1 MRASWKHRLVC
12 CVALTLTFAAD
23 PALQATSPLV
33 DVVRIGSLQLGQA
46 DAATVAGNRREAG
59 KWLRYARQAMEVGNY
74 PLAEDYL
81 QRAQRLNPQYDG
93 LTTRFEDTPA
103 KFAADLARVRQ
114 EARAGVLNGNN
125 RPVAAGQS
133 VAQTPPAA
141 PYSAGSQQ
149 ATLER
154 LADQSKAQAVSALQ
168 RGRAALQAGDLPG
181 AIGWYQSAV
190 GAGARFTANEYQPFH
205 LAQELQKAGVDSK
218 QLTPPVLRSPKTLN
232 PANLAAMP
240 ADQVSPIG
248 GTTAAESQNNA
259 FRGSLISNPNQ
270 IRVSDT
276 GSVNPRT
283 QQQQMLLRARQ
294 ALAQRKID
302 QATQWVQQAKQMR
315 LASYPNM
322 DSPNRV
328 EQLIMRFQEFSVR
341 PASSLNQAR
350 YKHDYAE
357 FLLQQSEGLLAYGD
371 FASAKQL
378 GSQAEMIGAIF
389 SANEQ
394 NPQQLLK
401 KVAQRQSV
409 LSSQGVQT
417 KSASQP
423 TSNAKMQV
431 VRLLGLATAA
441 LHKGDLA
448 TARQMTLQAERYQLP
463 ATAFQTSEM
472 QPWQMHQQ
480 IDAVM
485 QRNSGAVRTA
495 SYLDT
500 PASKPE
506 ANSNQTP
513 STVQQGIYRPDRDT
527 TRTVAAQNTEPNT
540 EGRPAELLPAVEN
553 PGMRL
558 FAAGLQALDQQQPQ
572 QALDLFRQAWQY
584 EKQLDLQ
591 TRQRLQEKLTLLSVT
606 QKINQEQEAD
616 TSPLAQV
623 DARQQVLRQ
632 KLLREITVVQK
643 EAEALKKTDPRQA
656 LEKMLEMHEHVEKAD
671 LDTAGKR
678 RLLMIVNRAVAQIEE
693 HIASN
698 LAEIELDERNAAVLA
713 EIAEERKE
721 IADVR
726 NRVAELVDQFND
738 LVDER
743 RYAEAEVLARQARE
757 LAPEEPVVQTLVWK
771 SRFIKRIGDQM
782 ANNELKE
789 QGFIDALFS
798 VDQAS
803 VAFDDRNPI
812 VFDDAK
818 NWEDLTLRRRN
829 LLKRNQGRL
838 TPTGLEIQKSLKKHV
853 DVNFNETPLSVV
865 VDTLGRMAGINVHL
879 DRRGM
884 VAEGVTS
891 DTPVTIALSQ
901 PVSLQSA
908 LNLILEELRLSYV
921 IRNEVLLITSEQT
934 RDTDVYQEVY
944 NVADLVIGIPS
955 FVPGS
960 EMGLPAAIRNAHN
973 RIGANMVPGAGT
985 ALPLTIAA
993 DTNKGGTGNSSIL
1006 AQMGAT
1012 GMIPGVS
1019 QNSPRNG
1026 VNVGAGGA
1034 AMADFESLIELITT
1048 TIAPDS
1054 WEEVGGA
1061 GTIQEFRGNL
1071 SLVISQT
1078 QEVHE
1083 EIADLLEQ
1091 LRRLQ
1096 DLQITIEVRFI
1107 TLNDNFF
1114 ERIGV
1119 DFDFEIDDNVNVDD
1133 ANQDDT
1139 GPSVLFGLDEGGP
1152 TVDLDLVF
1160 NQGDAYNSAV
1170 PMFGGFDAGSAANF
1184 GFALLSDI
1192 EVFFLLQV
1200 AQGDT
1205 RSNVLQAPKV
1215 TLFDGQQASVSDTS
1229 QRPFVTG
1236 VQPVVGDFA
1245 AAHMPIIV
1253 VLSEGTN
1260 LNVQAVVSND
1270 RRFVRLTLVP
1280 FFSQIGEVEE
1290 FTFDGKT
1297 TTSTGE
1303 TVFDANGDPQ
1313 AQDNAIRTTEGTTVQ
1328 LPTFSFTTV
1337 STTVSVPDGGTVL
1350 LGGIKRLQEGR
1361 TERGVPI
1368 LAQLPYVNRLFK
1380 NVGIG
1385 RQTQSLMM
1393 MVTPRIIIQEEEEL
1407 AQTGMDSSKN

>member
-1 MRASWKHRLVC
+1 MRASWKHRLVG
-12 CVALTLTFAAD
+12 CVALTVMIATCHTIE
-23 PALQATSPLV
+23 ATSPVVDLV
-33 DVVRIGSLQLGQA
+33 RFSSIQVGQA
-46 DAATVAGNRREAG
+46 DSPVVVNRREAG
-59 KWLRYARQAMEVGNY
+59 KWLAYARQAMQTGNF

-81 QRAQRLNPQYDG
+81 QRAQRLNPQYDR
-93 LTTRFEDTPA
+93 LTSRFEDTPA
-103 KFAADLARVRQ
+103 KVAADLAKLRNG
-114 EARAGVLNGNN
+114 ARPTGAPVKAATVQ
-125 RPVAAGQS
+125 RPGI
-133 VAQTPPAA
+133 TPPTD
-141 PYSAGSQQ
+141 PYSVGSQQ

-154 LADQSKAQAVSALQ
+154 LADQSKAQAVSAMQ
-168 RGRAALQAGDLPG
+168 NARSAMQAGDFAG

-190 GAGARFTANEYQPFH
+190 GAGAKFATNEYQPFH
-205 LAQELQKAGVDSK
+205 LAQELQKAGVDPK
-218 QLTPPVLRSPKTLN
+218 QLTPPVLRTTRMLDPTK
-232 PANLAAMP
+232 LAAMP
-240 ADQVSPIG
+240 ADRVQAMG
-248 GTTAAESQNNA
+248 GATATGASNNA
-259 FRGSLISNPNQ
+259 FRAALVNNPEQLGTAQAVN
-270 IRVSDT
+270 SDSRAEQ
-276 GSVNPRT
+276 GR
-283 QQQQMLLRARQ
+283 LLWTARRF
-294 ALAQRKID
+294 LAQGKID
-302 QATQWVQQAKQMR
+302 QATEWVQKAKRMKI
-315 LASYPNM
+315 ASFPNM
-322 DSPNRV
+322 DSPDRV
-328 EQLIMRFQEFSVR
+328 EQLITRYKEFSVR
-341 PASSLNQAR
+341 SASVLNQDR
-350 YKHDYAE
+350 YKHDFAE
-357 FLLQQSEGLLAYGD
+357 FLLQQSDGVLAYRD

-378 GSQAEMIGAIF
+378 GDQARMIGARF
-389 SANEQ
+389 VANER
-394 NPQQLLK
+394 NPAQMLQKIAQQQDA
-401 KVAQRQSV
+401 AQ
-409 LSSQGVQT
+409 SQAAQGAPS
-417 KSASQP
+417 KAASNP
-423 TSNAKMQV
+423 KAQV
-431 VRLLGLATAA
+431 TRFLGLAMAA
-441 LHKGDLA
+441 LNRGDLA
-448 TARQMTLQAERYQLP
+448 GARQMTVQAERYNLP
-463 ATAFQTSEM
+463 AAAFAVNEM
-472 QPWQMHQQ
+472 QPWQMHRQ
-480 IDAVM
+480 IDRVA
-485 QRNSGAVRTA
+485 QGNSRAVRRAGYDEKTPQA
-495 SYLDT
+495 GQQAT
-500 PASKPE
+500 GQPAS
-506 ANSNQTP
+506 A
-513 STVQQGIYRPDRDT
+513 VQQGLYRPDQDA
-527 TRTVAAQNTEPNT
+527 TRTVVAQNTTGPAT
-540 EGRPAELLPAVEN
+540 ELQPVAEN

-558 FAAGLQALDQQQPQ
+558 YAAGLQALDQQQTAK
-572 QALDLFRQAWQY
+572 ALDFFRQAWQH
-584 EKQLDLQ
+584 EQQLDAL

-606 QKINQEQEAD
+606 QRINEEQAD
-616 TSPLAQV
+616 DSSPLAQM
-623 DARQQVLRQ
+623 DNRQQLLRQ
-632 KLLREITVVQK
+632 KVLREITAAQRRAEEVQQK
-643 EAEALKKTDPRQA
+643 DPRAA
-656 LEKMLEMHEHVEKAD
+656 LQELLQLHEHVEKTE
-671 LDTAGKR
+671 LDDASKR
-678 RLLMIVNRAVAQIEE
+678 RLLKIVNRSVAEME
-693 HIASN
+693 KHIAEN
-698 LAEIELDERNAAVLA
+698 LFDIELDERNAAILDEIEAERQELA
-713 EIAEERKE
+713 
-721 IADVR
+721 DTR
-726 NRVAELVDQFND
+726 NRIGELVDQFNE
-738 LVDER
+738 LIDER

-771 SRFIKRIGDQM
+771 SRFVKRIGDQV
-782 ANNELKE
+782 ANSELKE

-803 VAFDDRNPI
+803 RPFDDRNPI
-812 VFDDAK
+812 VFDEAK
-818 NWEDLTLRRRN
+818 NWEELTLRRRN
-829 LLKRNQGRL
+829 LLKRQQGRL
-838 TPTGLEIQKSLKKHV
+838 TPTGVEIQQSLKKHV

-865 VDTLGRMAGINVHL
+865 VDTLGRMTGINVHL

-884 VAEGVTS
+884 AAEGVTS

-944 NVADLVIGIPS
+944 NVADLVIGIPN

-960 EMGLPAAIRNAHN
+960 EFGLPAAIRNAHN
-973 RIGANMVPGAGT
+973 RVANGMVPGASSGI
-985 ALPLTIAA
+985 PLTMAA
-993 DTNKGGTGNSSIL
+993 DSMNRGTGNASIL

-1012 GMIPGVS
+1012 GMIPGGS
-1019 QNSPRNG
+1019 RGSARNG
-1026 VNVGAGGA
+1026 VSMGSGGA
-1034 AMADFESLIELITT
+1034 AMADFDSLIELIQS
-1048 TIAPDS
+1048 TIAPDT

-1061 GTIQEFRGNL
+1061 GTISEFRGNL

-1114 ERIGV
+1114 ERIGI

-1133 ANQDDT
+1133 IGDDR
-1139 GPSVLFGLDEGGP
+1139 GPSVLFGLDQQGP

-1160 NQGDAYNSAV
+1160 NQGDAYNAAM

-1205 RSNVLQAPKV
+1205 RSNVLTAPKV

-1253 VLSEGTN
+1253 VLNEGTS

-1290 FTFDGKT
+1290 FTFNGKT
-1297 TTSTGE
+1297 TTSTGQ
-1303 TVFDANGDPQ
+1303 TVFDANGEAQ
-1313 AQDNAIRTTEGTTVQ
+1313 AQDFAVKTTEGTTVQ

-1368 LAQLPYVNRLFK
+1368 LAQLPYINRLFK

-1407 AQTGMDSSKN
+1407 AQTGLDSSQN

>member
-1 MRASWKHRLVC
+1 MQV
-12 CVALTLTFAAD
+12 
-23 PALQATSPLV
+23 
-33 DVVRIGSLQLGQA
+33 GQA
-46 DAATVAGNRREAG
+46 DSTVATNRREAG
-59 KWLRYARQAMEVGNY
+59 KWLAYARQAMDVGNY
-74 PLAEDYL
+74 SLAEDYL
-81 QRAQRLNPQYDG
+81 QRATRLNPQYDR

-103 KFAADLARVRQ
+103 KVAADLAKLRQ
-114 EARAGVLNGNN
+114 GAPVSTNANSGAAATGQVAGS
-125 RPVAAGQS
+125 RPPS
-133 VAQTPPAA
+133 D
-141 PYSAGSQQ
+141 PYSVGSRQ

-154 LADQSKAQAVSALQ
+154 LADQSKAQAVSAMKK
-168 RGRAALQAGDLPG
+168 GRAALQAGDLAG

-190 GAGARFTANEYQPFH
+190 GAGAAFAANEYQPFH
-205 LAQELQKAGVDSK
+205 LAQELQKAGVDPK
-218 QLTPPVLRSPKTLN
+218 QLTAPVLRTARTLQ
-232 PANLAAMP
+232 PTGVAAMP
-240 ADQVSPIG
+240 ADRVQAIG
-248 GTTAAESQNNA
+248 GSTAANSQNNA
-259 FRGSLISNPNQ
+259 FRASLVNDPNQ
-270 IRVSDT
+270 MGAGAENSSD
-276 GSVNPRT
+276 RKE
-283 QQQQMLLRARQ
+283 QQRMLWAGRR
-294 ALAQRKID
+294 ALAEGKID
-302 QATQWVQQAKQMR
+302 QAVEWVQRAKQLR
-315 LASYPNM
+315 LASFPNM
-322 DSPNRV
+322 DSPSRV
-328 EQLIMRFQEFSVR
+328 DQLIMRFKEFAVR
-341 PASSLNQAR
+341 PASALNQDR

-357 FLLQQSEGLLAYGD
+357 FLVQQSEGLLAYRD
-371 FASAKQL
+371 FAAAKKL
-378 GSQAEMIGAIF
+378 GLQAQSIGAAFAAQESNPAKLLQKITQL
-389 SANEQ
+389 EQ
-394 NPQQLLK
+394 QTMQ
-401 KVAQRQSV
+401 AQA
-409 LSSQGVQT
+409 GVQSGAPNPKAEVT
-417 KSASQP
+417 
-423 TSNAKMQV
+423 
-431 VRLLGLATAA
+431 RLLGQAMAA
-441 LHKGDLA
+441 LGRGDLV
-448 TARQMTLQAERYQLP
+448 TARQATLQAERYQLP
-463 ATAFQTSEM
+463 ATMFAANEL
-472 QPWQMHQQ
+472 QPWQVQQQ
-480 IDAVM
+480 INQVA
-485 QRNSGAVRTA
+485 QRANGPVQ
-495 SYLDT
+495 
-500 PASKPE
+500 PASFVDNAGAGAGQPV
-506 ANSNQTP
+506 AGAQP
-513 STVQQGIYRPDRDT
+513 SAVQQGVYRPGQDQ
-527 TRTVAAQNTEPNT
+527 TRTVPAQNTVGEP
-540 EGRPAELLPAVEN
+540 AALPQT
-553 PGMRL
+553 PGMKL
-558 FAAGLQALDQQQPQ
+558 FAAGLKALDQQDRDE
-572 QALDLFRQAWQY
+572 ALNLFRQAWQY
-584 EKQLDLQ
+584 EKQLDAL

-606 QKINQEQEAD
+606 QRINTGETTQPN
-616 TSPLAQV
+616 PLSAV
-623 DARQQVLRQ
+623 DSRQQLLRQ
-632 KLLREITVVQK
+632 KLLREITAGQRRGEELK
-643 EAEALKKTDPRQA
+643 EKDPRAA
-656 LEKMLEMHEHVEKAD
+656 LEQLLKLHEHVEQSE
-671 LDTAGKR
+671 LDETSR
-678 RLLMIVNRAVAQIEE
+678 RPLLRIVNRSVAEMEQ
-693 HIASN
+693 HIAAN
-698 LAEIELDERNAAVLA
+698 LADIELDERNAAILDRIEDERQELA
-713 EIAEERKE
+713 DART
-721 IADVR
+721 
-726 NRVAELVDQFND
+726 RVAELVDQFNE

-757 LAPEEPVVQTLVWK
+757 LAPDEPVVQTLVWK

-782 ANNELKE
+782 ANDELKE
-789 QGFIDALFS
+789 QGFVDALFS
-798 VDQAS
+798 VDQS
-803 VAFDDRNPI
+803 SQPFDDRNPI
-812 VFDDAK
+812 VFDEAK
-818 NWEDLTLRRRN
+818 NWEELTLRRRN
-829 LLKRNQGRL
+829 LLKRQQGRL
-838 TPTGLEIQKSLKKHV
+838 TPTGIEIQKSLKKHV
-853 DVNFNETPLSVV
+853 DVNFNQSPLSVV

-879 DRRGM
+879 DRRGL

-944 NVADLVIGIPS
+944 NVADLVIGIPN

-960 EMGLPAAIRNAHN
+960 EVGLPAAIRNAHN
-973 RIGANMVPGAGT
+973 RVGAGGMPGST
-985 ALPLTIAA
+985 GAIPLTIAA
-993 DTNKGGTGNSSIL
+993 DTMDRGTGNASVL

-1012 GMIPGVS
+1012 GMIPGVG
-1019 QNSPRNG
+1019 QTSPRNG
-1026 VNVGAGGA
+1026 VNVGPGGA

-1061 GTIQEFRGNL
+1061 GTVSEFAGNL

-1114 ERIGV
+1114 ERIGI
-1119 DFDFEIDDNVNVDD
+1119 DFDFEVDDNVNVAD
-1133 ANQDDT
+1133 ANQDDS

-1236 VQPVVGDFA
+1236 IMPVVGDFA

-1253 VLSEGTN
+1253 VLNEGTS

-1280 FFSQIGEVEE
+1280 FFSQIGEVET

-1313 AQDNAIRTTEGTTVQ
+1313 AQDNAVQTTEGTTVQ

-1368 LAQLPYVNRLFK
+1368 LAQLPYINRLFK

-1407 AQTGMDSSKN
+1407 AQTGLDSSQN

>member
-1 MRASWKHRLVC
+1 MRSVGIKV
-12 CVALTLTFAAD
+12 
-23 PALQATSPLV
+23 PLV
-33 DVVRIGSLQLGQA
+33 
-46 DAATVAGNRREAG
+46 RE
-59 KWLRYARQAMEVGNY
+59 QN
-74 PLAEDYL
+74 
-81 QRAQRLNPQYDG
+81 
-93 LTTRFEDTPA
+93 
-103 KFAADLARVRQ
+103 
-114 EARAGVLNGNN
+114 
-125 RPVAAGQS
+125 S
-133 VAQTPPAA
+133 
-141 PYSAGSQQ
+141 
-149 ATLER
+149 
-154 LADQSKAQAVSALQ
+154 
-168 RGRAALQAGDLPG
+168 RG
-181 AIGWYQSAV
+181 
-190 GAGARFTANEYQPFH
+190 NEYQPFH
-205 LAQELQKAGVDSK
+205 LAQELQKAGVDPK
-218 QLTPPVLRSPKTLN
+218 QLTAPVLRSTRTLN
-232 PANLAAMP
+232 PEKLPAMP
-240 ADQVSPIG
+240 ADRVRAIG
-248 GTTAAESQNNA
+248 GATATGSSNNA
-259 FRGSLISNPNQ
+259 FRASLVSNPGQ
-270 IRVSDT
+270 LT
-276 GSVNPRT
+276 AGQGVNAASRAE
-283 QQQQMLLRARQ
+283 QGRMLWTARRF
-294 ALAQRKID
+294 LAQGKID
-302 QATQWVQQAKQMR
+302 QATEWVQKAKEMR
-315 LASYPNM
+315 IASFPNM
-322 DSPNRV
+322 DSPGRV
-328 EQLIMRFQEFSVR
+328 DQLIARYKEFSVR
-341 PASSLNQAR
+341 SASVLNQDR
-350 YKHDYAE
+350 YKHDFAE
-357 FLLQQSEGLLAYGD
+357 FLMRQSEGLLAYRD
-371 FASAKQL
+371 FSSAKQL
-378 GSQAEMIGAIF
+378 TEQARSIGAKF
-389 SANEQ
+389 AANEL
-394 NPQQLLK
+394 NPVQMLQKIAQQQ
-401 KVAQRQSV
+401 ATANQ
-409 LSSQGVQT
+409 
-417 KSASQP
+417 AAP
-423 TSNAKMQV
+423 SNAVANPKTQV
-431 VRLLGLATAA
+431 AKILGLAMAA
-441 LHKGDLA
+441 LNRGDLA
-448 TARQMTLQAERYQLP
+448 GARQMTVQAESYNLP
-463 ATAFQTSEM
+463 AAAFAANEM
-472 QPWQMHQQ
+472 QPWQMHRQ
-480 IDAVM
+480 IDLVV
-485 QRNSGAVRTA
+485 QRNSGAVQTA
-495 SYLDT
+495 SYAAQGPPGT
-500 PASKPE
+500 GQPTSA
-506 ANSNQTP
+506 
-513 STVQQGIYRPDRDT
+513 VQQGVYRPDQDS
-527 TRTVAAQNTEPNT
+527 TRTVAAQNTTGPA
-540 EGRPAELLPAVEN
+540 AELQPVAQN
-553 PGMRL
+553 PGIRL
-558 FAAGLQALDQQQPQ
+558 YAAGLQALDQQQGAK
-572 QALDLFRQAWQY
+572 ALGLFQQAWQH
-584 EKQLDLQ
+584 EKQLDPL

-606 QKINQEQEAD
+606 QRINNEQPAD
-616 TSPLAQV
+616 TSPLAEV
-623 DARQQVLRQ
+623 DSRQQLLRQ
-632 KLLREITVVQK
+632 KVLREITASQRR
-643 EAEALKKTDPRQA
+643 AEELQEKDPRAA
-656 LEKMLEMHEHVEKAD
+656 LQELLKLHEHVDKAE
-671 LDTAGKR
+671 LDDTSKR
-678 RLLMIVNRAVAQIEE
+678 RLLGIVNRSVAEME
-693 HIASN
+693 KHIAEN
-698 LAEIELDERNAAVLA
+698 LFDIELDERNAAILDGIEQERQELA
-713 EIAEERKE
+713 
-721 IADVR
+721 DTR
-726 NRVAELVDQFND
+726 NRIGELVDQFNE
-738 LVDER
+738 LIDER

-771 SRFIKRIGDQM
+771 SRFVKRIGDQM

-789 QGFIDALFS
+789 QGFVDALFS

-803 VAFDDRNPI
+803 QPFDDRNPI
-812 VFDDAK
+812 VFDEAK
-818 NWEDLTLRRRN
+818 NWEELTLRRRN
-829 LLKRNQGRL
+829 LLKRQQGRL
-838 TPTGLEIQKSLKKHV
+838 TPTGVEIQQSLKKHV

-921 IRNEVLLITSEQT
+921 IRNEVLLITSEQI

-944 NVADLVIGIPS
+944 NVADLVIGIPN

-960 EMGLPAAIRNAHN
+960 EIGLPAAIRNAHN
-973 RIGANMVPGAGT
+973 RVADGMVPGAAG
-985 ALPLTIAA
+985 AIPLTIAA
-993 DTNKGGTGNSSIL
+993 DTMDRGTGNASML

-1012 GMIPGVS
+1012 GMIPGVGQTS
-1019 QNSPRNG
+1019 SRNG
-1026 VNVGAGGA
+1026 VNMGGGGA
-1034 AMADFESLIELITT
+1034 AMADFDSLIELIQS

-1061 GTIQEFRGNL
+1061 GTVSEFRGNL

-1114 ERIGV
+1114 ERIGI

-1133 ANQDDT
+1133 IGDDR
-1139 GPSVLFGLDEGGP
+1139 GPSVMFGLDEGGP

-1253 VLSEGTN
+1253 VLSEGTS

-1303 TVFDANGDPQ
+1303 TVFDANGEAQ
-1313 AQDNAIRTTEGTTVQ
+1313 AQDNAVRTTEGTTVQ

-1368 LAQLPYVNRLFK
+1368 LAQLPYINRLFK

-1407 AQTGMDSSKN
+1407 AQTGLDSSQN